1 MDPLEPI
8 LDWIIKIIP
17 QAKIKA
23 WLEHIGLSKGCSS
36 FLVGGIVVASV
47 LGCIL
52 SCWLVLWMFGL
63 LGKWP

>member
-8 LDWIIKIIP
+8 LNWIIKIIP
-17 QAKIKA
+17 QEKLKA
-23 WLEHIGLSKGCSS
+23 GFENMGLSKGCSA

-52 SCWLVLWMFGL
+52 GCWLVLWMFGL